1 MLFVGEELAAN
12 LHPQINRLS
21 ELEKKLISR
30 LSREANPVSIEQLL
44 KDAELSPSDLFNGL
58 QSLGRR
64 SLAEIEEQENETL
77 FNLCPVAIKYLIS
90 NPVC

>member
-1 MLFVGEELAAN
+1 LAAT

-44 KDAELSPSDLFNGL
+44 KDAELSPSELFNGL

-64 SLAEIEEQENETL
+64 SLVETEEEENEML
-77 FNLCPVAIKYLIS
+77 FNLCPVVRQYVIS